1 MLYRKLGKS
10 DCTVSILGFGCMRLP
25 IRNGSHS
32 GADIFDP
39 NKAIDEEE
47 ATKMIEYAI
56 SQGVNYFDTAYRY
69 HGGKSETFLGKALKA
84 YRDKVLLATKLPI
97 MLANKRGDFDKF
109 LDEQLKKLDTNYL
122 DVYLL
127 HGLDRQIWVKMK
139 ELGVLKFLDQVR
151 ADGRARYVGFSFHDD
166 VKIFKEIVDSYDWAI
181 CQIQYNYFDEHY
193 QAGKEGL
200 TYAASKGLGVVVMEP
215 LRGGKLTDRI
225 PDEVQAIWDSAEQK
239 RTPAEWALR
248 WVWNHPEVSMALG
261 GMSEMSQVR
270 ENIKLANDGK
280 PNSLSRKELSLIDQ
294 VKETYKRMLKI
305 DCTGCAYCMPCKTG
319 VNIPLN
325 FSLYNDTFM
334 FKDPEINVLL
344 YNGLLSPEQRA
355 FSCTECGE
363 CEEHCPQHIR
373 IMDELK
379 TVHQTLFRQK
389 PTEKAER

>member
-1 MLYRKLGKS
+1 
-10 DCTVSILGFGCMRLP
+10 
-25 IRNGSHS
+25 
-32 GADIFDP
+32 
-39 NKAIDEEE
+39 
-47 ATKMIEYAI
+47 
-56 SQGVNYFDTAYRY
+56 
-69 HGGKSETFLGKALKA
+69 
-84 YRDKVLLATKLPI
+84 
-97 MLANKRGDFDKF
+97 
-109 LDEQLKKLDTNYL
+109 
-122 DVYLL
+122 
-127 HGLDRQIWVKMK
+127 
-139 ELGVLKFLDQVR
+139 
-151 ADGRARYVGFSFHDD
+151 
-166 VKIFKEIVDSYDWAI
+166 
-181 CQIQYNYFDEHY
+181 
-193 QAGKEGL
+193 
-200 TYAASKGLGVVVMEP
+200 MEP

-225 PDEVQAIWDSAEQK
+225 PNEVQAIWDSAEQE

-280 PNSLSRKELSLIDQ
+280 PNSLSRRELSLIGQ

-344 YNGLLSPEQRA
+344 YNRLLSPEQRA
-355 FSCTECGE
+355 LSCTECGE

-379 TVHQTLFRQK
+379 TVHQALFRQK